1 MCTFVSKNLLP
12 LASVAIRSPATG
24 FILAKPLKVSLE
36 LTVTHPALV
45 PPITLNVAIAFI
57 DTPRFLDLYLS
68 MMVVLEMLDIN
79 EHLRQL
85 SSAVLALLAAFAR

>member
-1 MCTFVSKNLLP
+1 ML
-12 LASVAIRSPATG
+12 
-24 FILAKPLKVSLE
+24 LE
-36 LTVTHPALV
+36 LTVTHAAFGPSLT
-45 PPITLNVAIAFI
+45 TLNVAIAFI
-57 DTPRFLDLYLS
+57 DTPRFLDLYLSS